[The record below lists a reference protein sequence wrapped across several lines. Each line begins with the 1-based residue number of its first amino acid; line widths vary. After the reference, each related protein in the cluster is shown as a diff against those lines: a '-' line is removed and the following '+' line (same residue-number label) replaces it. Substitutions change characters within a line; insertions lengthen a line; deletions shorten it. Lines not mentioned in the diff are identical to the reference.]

1 MKISIPTIV
10 RRAVRRRRSEAGF
23 TLTELMVV
31 IFILGLLTTVVL
43 INVMPSRDRAMT
55 EKARADIGALEQA
68 LELYRLDLNTYP
80 TTEQGL
86 EALVAAPPGLT
97 RPENYRSGG
106 YIRSLP
112 DDPWGN
118 PYQYVAPGQT
128 GLFDLYS
135 LGADGAIGGE
145 GPDADIPGQG

>member
-1 MKISIPTIV
+1 MKRSIA
-10 RRAVRRRRSEAGF
+10 RRIRRRPAEAGF

-31 IFILGLLTTVVL
+31 IFILGLLATVVL

-68 LELYRLDLNTYP
+68 LELYRLDINTYP
-80 TTEQGL
+80 ATQQGL
-86 EALVAAPPGLT
+86 EALVEPPAGLAQ
-97 RPENYRSGG
+97 PEKYRAGG

-118 PYQYVAPGQT
+118 PYQYVAPGAA
-128 GLFDLYS
+128 GPFDLYS
-135 LGADGAIGGE
+135 LGADGALGGE
-145 GPDADIPGQG
+145 GLDADIAGQG